1 MTNLSVIEA
10 ANLLVAHPQK
20 KILLPCHQR
29 STGLFSSE
37 IRDHCF
43 SRFGVTAA
51 HMVSERHPFIF
62 DAITSTGTC
71 ILKVTHPSHRSYEQ
85 LEAELEWLSYLVG
98 KGVRAPRIHRS
109 INSLFIER
117 VPAADDYFSVIC
129 YEKIVGDTIADALL
143 TEALFRPW
151 GTLIGKL
158 HRLSFGYLPKTQRY
172 AWYESD
178 FLNVERYL
186 PIDHDIR
193 TNAQRI
199 IREVQDLPLSQFQY
213 GLIHADVYQENM
225 FLADGELFL
234 FDFDN
239 CEYGHYISDIAV
251 ALYAALWR
259 VPSEADRAEFSER
272 FLRSL
277 LVGYREEHQLSRTEI
292 EALPLFLQLREVL
305 IYTVAKKMLDLKN
318 LTPIQARL
326 LTERGN
332 RIRKNEPIVDLKTA
346 LSSV

>member
-1 MTNLSVIEA
+1 MSPEV
-10 ANLLVAHPQK
+10 H
-20 KILLPCHQR
+20 
-29 STGLFSSE
+29 SLFSRE
-37 IRDHCF
+37 IREHCF

-51 HMVSERHPFIF
+51 HMVSERHAFIF

-109 INSLFIER
+109 INSRFIER
-117 VPAADDYFSVIC
+117 VPAPDGYFSVIC
-129 YEKIVGDTIADALL
+129 YEKLAGETIADALL

-178 FLNVERYL
+178 FLNVERYI

-193 TNAQRI
+193 TNAQQI
-199 IREVQDLPLSQFQY
+199 IRAVQDLPLSQFQY

-239 CEYGHYISDIAV
+239 CEYGHYISDIAI

-259 VPSEADRAEFSER
+259 VPSEANRAEFAER

-292 EALPLFLQLREVL
+292 QALPLFLRLREVL
-305 IYTVAKKMLDLKN
+305 IHTVAKKMLDLNN

-332 RIRKNEPIVDLKTA
+332 RIRNNQPIVA
-346 LSSV
+346 LTPILGSL

>member
-1 MTNLSVIEA
+1 MPPEI
-10 ANLLVAHPQK
+10 H
-20 KILLPCHQR
+20 R
-29 STGLFSSE
+29 LFSSE

-43 SRFGVTAA
+43 SRFGVTDA
-51 HMVSERHPFIF
+51 HLISERH
-62 DAITSTGTC
+62 
-71 ILKVTHPSHRSYEQ
+71 
-85 LEAELEWLSYLVG
+85 
-98 KGVRAPRIHRS
+98 S

-117 VPAADDYFSVIC
+117 VPAADTYFSIVS
-129 YEKIVGDTIADALL
+129 YEKLVGETIEDTLL

-151 GTLIGKL
+151 GTLIGQL
-158 HRLSFGYLPKTQRY
+158 HRLSSGYFSKAQRY

-178 FLNVERYL
+178 FLDVERYIL
-186 PIDHDIR
+186 TDHDIR
-193 TNAQRI
+193 NNALRI
-199 IREVQDLPLSQFQY
+199 IQDVKGLPSSQFQF

-225 FLADGELFL
+225 FLADGELWL

-239 CEYGHYISDIAV
+239 CEYGHYISDIAI

-259 VPSEADRAEFSER
+259 VPNETMRAEFSER

-277 LVGYREEHQLSRTEI
+277 FAGYRKEHQLSRREI

-305 IYTVAKKMLDLKN
+305 IYTVARKMLDLNN

-332 RIRKNEPIVDLKTA
+332 RICENQPIVDLRPI
-346 LSSV
+346 LGSL